1 MSHGT
6 NGTAPVTLPLTARL
20 TSRERD
26 AQRQLIIGQLNALT
40 RQVLALTRA
49 VDELRTWRDDVDE
62 RLRVSKEHMD
72 GHVRWHTGQ
81 AARSFWQRI
90 IWPVTGR

>member
-6 NGTAPVTLPLTARL
+6 NGTAPVTLPKAAPL

-26 AQRQLIIGQLNALT
+26 EQRKAIIAHLEALT
-40 RQVLALTRA
+40 RQVVSLTRT

-81 AARSFWQRI
+81 AARSFWYRLV
-90 IWPVTGR
+90 WLVTGR